1 MPEGSPNVEAHHVHP
16 EEAGQ
21 EKEMHGK
28 TWNTQWQFMW
38 TVKIIS
44 RKIK

>member
-21 EKEMHGK
+21 KKEMHGK
-28 TWNTQWQFMW
+28 T
-38 TVKIIS
+38 
-44 RKIK
+44 